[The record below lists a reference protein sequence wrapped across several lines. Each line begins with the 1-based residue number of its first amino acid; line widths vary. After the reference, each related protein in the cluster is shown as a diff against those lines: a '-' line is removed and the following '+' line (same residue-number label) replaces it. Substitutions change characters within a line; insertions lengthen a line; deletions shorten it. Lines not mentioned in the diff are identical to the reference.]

1 MTTLFHTNDPISDM
15 CFGKIAEIYDS
26 MMNETYGN
34 ENEAA
39 HASLEF
45 GTFSSWDETLGQF
58 FGMTN
63 EQLEEQLKE
72 NKLCVVAGA
81 KLPGT
86 VSAETVLIVDG
97 DVIDVRA
104 KNVIAIN
111 SHLGSAYMHVDN
123 LFMYGGELSA
133 SHLIANGTV
142 ILGSCR
148 IIENGK
154 AEIIR
159 NVLPPMNPETQ
170 KSLQSFLQFIAGTR
184 SSSNLDLEFDEV
196 KVPNQ
201 LTAFASPMVRTVV
214 APDFLD
220 KTPYSFTS
228 EELADAF
235 EMFGKFGGPKAF
247 SVKQNTVLRDIAQA
261 FVSETSPLLK
271 SRFLPDESRKEITE
285 GLAMMQQAINVL
297 NQYIGQQSPSANA
310 TTTQTVLNDIQQYI
324 NRGMAVDP
332 NCPLPTNGKKVGSAK
347 WVSCV
352 LSTYFN
358 PAMNNVQ
365 DKGVLMQ
372 LATDVESFRVALVNH
387 IAAEAPFL
395 K

>member
-1 MTTLFHTNDPISDM
+1 MANVVDGYVAKCFELYNSLYTETNGPNNV
-15 CFGKIAEIYDS
+15 E
-26 MMNETYGN
+26 E
-34 ENEAA
+34 EEAQDT
-39 HASLEF
+39 SLEF

-86 VSAETVLIVDG
+86 VSAETVLIVDS
-97 DVIDVRA
+97 DVIDVHA

-123 LFMYGGELSA
+123 LFMYGGELSV

-159 NVLPPMNPETQ
+159 NVLPPMNPATQ

-214 APDFLD
+214 APDFLN

-235 EMFGKFGGPKAF
+235 AMFSKFGGPEAF
-247 SVKQNTVLRDIAQA
+247 SVKQNTMLRDIAQA

-271 SRFLPDESRKEITE
+271 SRFLPEESRKEMTE
-285 GLAMMQQAINVL
+285 GLAVLQQAINVL

-310 TTTQTVLNDIQQYI
+310 TPVQTVLNDIQQYI
-324 NRGMAVDP
+324 NRGMTVDP

-358 PAMNNVQ
+358 PATSNVQ

-372 LATDVESFRVALVNH
+372 LAADVESFRVALVNH
-387 IAAEAPFL
+387 MSAEAPFL

>member
-1 MTTLFHTNDPISDM
+1 MASEYLTT
-15 CFGKIAEIYDS
+15 CFKLYNMIMDEDYS
-26 MMNETYGN
+26 RNNVEEEEVQET
-34 ENEAA
+34 
-39 HASLEF
+39 SLEF

-58 FGMTN
+58 FSMTN

-72 NKLCVVAGA
+72 NKLCVVAGT
-81 KLPGT
+81 KLHDT
-86 VSAETVLIVDG
+86 VSAETVLIVDS
-97 DVIDVRA
+97 DVMDVRA
-104 KNVIAIN
+104 KNIIAIN
-111 SHLGSAYMHVDN
+111 SHLGSSYVNVDN

-133 SHLIANGTV
+133 SQLIANDTV

-148 IIENGK
+148 IIENGN

-184 SSSNLDLEFDEV
+184 SASNLDLEFDEV

-201 LTAFASPMVRTVV
+201 LTAFASPMVSTVI
-214 APDFLD
+214 APDFLN
-220 KTPYSFTS
+220 KTPYSLTG
-228 EELADAF
+228 EELADMF
-235 EMFGKFGGPKAF
+235 EMFSEFGGPKAF
-247 SVKQNTVLRDIAQA
+247 SVKQNIMLRDIAQA
-261 FVSETSPLLK
+261 FVSEANPLLN
-271 SRFLPDESRKEITE
+271 SRFLPNESRKEITE
-285 GLAMMQQAINVL
+285 GLALMKQAINML

-324 NRGMAVDP
+324 DRGMTVDP
-332 NCPLPTNGKKVGSAK
+332 NCPLPTKGKKVGSAK

-352 LSTYFN
+352 LSAYFN

-372 LATDVESFRVALVNH
+372 LATNVESFRIALVNH
-387 IAAEAPFL
+387 ISAEAPFL